1 MMKQLVT
8 QDFCL
13 KCRGCCRFKEADSV
27 WAPTVL
33 DEEEKLIPTFA
44 ISSNKKIR
52 ALPSAEKIN
61 NFICSFLNSQDNKC
75 NIYEGRPFECRLYPF
90 IINRKENKAFL
101 ALDLNCPFV
110 KENIDS
116 EGLKEYSRELAELLN
131 SPRYKICFKDNP
143 RIIQAYPEAANLIEI
158 NI

>member
-1 MMKQLVT
+1 MEQLVT
-8 QDFCL
+8 QDLCL
-13 KCRGCCRFKEADSV
+13 KCRGCCRFKEADSI
-27 WAPTVL
+27 WAPSVL

-52 ALPSAEKIN
+52 VLPCAEKLN
-61 NFICSFLNSQDNKC
+61 NFACSFLNAQDNKC

-90 IINRKENKAFL
+90 LINRKENKFFL

-110 KENIDS
+110 KENIGS
-116 EGLKEYSRELAELLN
+116 ECLKEYSERLAELLN
-131 SPRYKICFKDNP
+131 SPRYKKCFKDNP
-143 RIIQAYPEAANLIEI
+143 QIIQAYPDAVNLLEI

>member
-1 MMKQLVT
+1 MMEQVVT
-8 QDFCL
+8 QGFCL
-13 KCRGCCRFKEADSV
+13 KCRGCCRFNEADSI
-27 WAPTVL
+27 WSPTVL

-61 NFICSFLNSQDNKC
+61 NFICSFLNSHDNKC
-75 NIYEGRPFECRLYPF
+75 NIYEERPFECRLYPF
-90 IINRKENKAFL
+90 LINRKKNKVFL

-110 KENIDS
+110 KDNS
-116 EGLKEYSRELAELLN
+116 EAMDLKEYSAKLAELLN
-131 SPRYKICFKDNP
+131 SPRYKKCFKDNP
-143 RIIQAYPEAANLIEI
+143 QIIQTYPGAVNLIEI